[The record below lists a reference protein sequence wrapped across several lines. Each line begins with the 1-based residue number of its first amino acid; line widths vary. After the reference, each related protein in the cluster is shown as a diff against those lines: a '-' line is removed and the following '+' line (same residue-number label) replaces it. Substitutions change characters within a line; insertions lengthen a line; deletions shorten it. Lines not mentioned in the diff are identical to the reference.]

1 MLLLVCLTILSSCQA
16 QSSLEQ
22 ISKNMAEQEASW
34 NKGDVEAFM
43 AHYWKS
49 DSLKFIGSKGL
60 TYGWQQTLEN
70 YKKGYPDKSA
80 MGQLTFTNH
89 EIRPVGDDYVY
100 VVGKWEL
107 AREELDD
114 LSGHYTLLWQL
125 IDGHW
130 VIISDHSS

>member
-1 MLLLVCLTILSSCQA
+1 MLAFVILTSSSGFIA
-16 QSSLEQ
+16 QSATEQ
-22 ISKNMAEQEASW
+22 ISSNMAEQEASW
-34 NKGDVEAFM
+34 NRGDVEAFM
-43 AHYWKS
+43 THYWRS

-60 TYGWQQTLEN
+60 TYGWQQTLDN

-89 EIRPVGDDYVY
+89 EIREVGDVYTYVI
-100 VVGKWEL
+100 GKWEL
-107 AREELDD
+107 EREELED

-125 IDGHW
+125 IDGRW